1 MESSS
6 LGIPRTPNRAASE
19 GPSPPPR
26 NSMEDADSS
35 VTRKRPRLDSGERAY
50 RSMSA
55 DGSLST
61 PSRAG
66 PGALLPHSDDSD
78 RQQVVD
84 QASHVVPAHT
94 LHGTPSKVTINVR
107 DSILTSSP
115 INAASP
121 RTPFPQDVA
130 SEVHSPSTR
139 SQTLAQSSPSPPMIT
154 TISSSP
160 PRSPEIEIAE
170 LEDIDGHSGPTVW
183 RTSDSIMS
191 IEELQSTLMD
201 EFPLAEHYNSV
212 LQAVAFL
219 SNQMLHGTISCLQF
233 TLDIYI
239 YSNPLIGDLGDGS
252 ILCKL
257 AGWIDTY
264 IDQTKH
270 LASQWFNMVIDM
282 REFWDKL
289 PNIATEL
296 LRRRQVD
303 GIPNTAITNGCIAVS
318 N

>member
-6 LGIPRTPNRAASE
+6 LGLPRTPNPAASE

-55 DGSLST
+55 DGTLST

-66 PGALLPHSDDSD
+66 PGALLPHPKDGDG
-78 RQQVVD
+78 QQVLD
-84 QASHVVPAHT
+84 QASHTMPAHA
-94 LHGTPSKVTINVR
+94 LDGTPSKVTINVR

-115 INAASP
+115 TQAASP
-121 RTPFPQDVA
+121 RKPFPQDVA
-130 SEVHSPSTR
+130 SDSPSASTR
-139 SQTLAQSSPSPPMIT
+139 SQTLAHGSPSPPMIT
-154 TISSSP
+154 KISSSP

-183 RTSDSIMS
+183 RTADSMLS
-191 IEELQSTLMD
+191 IEELQSNLVE
-201 EFPLAEHYNSV
+201 EFPLAEHYNNII
-212 LQAVAFL
+212 QAVAFL
-219 SNQMLHGTISCLQF
+219 GNHMLHGTINYLRF
-233 TLDIYI
+233 TWWAYT
-239 YSNPLIGDLGDGS
+239 NPHLGDLGDGS

-264 IDQTKH
+264 LEQTKH
-270 LASQWFNMVIDM
+270 FASQWFNMVTDM

-296 LRRRQVD
+296 LRRRQVELVYNILILLTC
-303 GIPNTAITNGCIAVS
+303 GLQSQI
-318 N
+318 